1 MDGPF
6 ASCSS
11 LEESNKDL
19 QKLPILKR
27 IRLSECE
34 MATRFHS
41 VVKML
46 TVLEVVFQV
55 RFFNLLYTR
64 WSLRALPH
72 VYGNGVCKNIPVYK
86 KHIADNAS
94 NEMESDRHNC
104 YRRRHQNG
112 SWSRRTMDE
121 DFLFE
126 PIKKRTTPF
135 YFTSID

>member
-1 MDGPF
+1 MVPF
-6 ASCSS
+6 AYCSS
-11 LEESNKDL
+11 LEESNKDFE
-19 QKLPILKR
+19 KLPILKE
-27 IRLSECE
+27 SECE
-34 MATRFHS
+34 MATRFHA

-55 RFFNLLYTR
+55 RFLFNLLYTR

-94 NEMESDRHNC
+94 SNEMESDRHNC

-112 SWSRRTMDE
+112 SWSRWTMDE
-121 DFLFE
+121 DFLFD

-135 YFTSID
+135 YYFTSID